1 MKIAPHGLPAAP
13 APAVRVNQGPPILG
27 RMKLSRPVSWFLVA
41 FGVWSWIVWT
51 TFVKN
56 LWKDTSGLA
65 FHHGDHSSPTAYFWI
80 HLTLAVVS
88 TVLGTAIGV
97 LGIRGLRALRS
108 PRTDETSVTAPQE
121 PARSSAGN

>member
-1 MKIAPHGLPAAP
+1 
-13 APAVRVNQGPPILG
+13 
-27 RMKLSRPVSWFLVA
+27 MKLSRRVSWFLLA

-80 HLTLAVVS
+80 HLTLAITS
-88 TVLGTAIGV
+88 AALGTAIGV
-97 LGIRGLRALRS
+97 LGLRGLRALR
-108 PRTDETSVTAPQE
+108 REAAPAQE
-121 PARSSAGN
+121 VVPAPESAPEPEAVADRA

>member
-1 MKIAPHGLPAAP
+1 
-13 APAVRVNQGPPILG
+13 
-27 RMKLSRPVSWFLVA
+27 MKLSRRASWFLVA
-41 FGVWSWIVWT
+41 FGVWSVIVWT

-88 TVLGTAIGV
+88 FLLGLAIGT
-97 LGIRGLRALRS
+97 LGLRSLRTLRREAAATS
-108 PRTDETSVTAPQE
+108 AATDPDRTPEV
-121 PARSSAGN
+121 SSR